1 MLYISKKKLSP
12 DLQSTVMFYSTTSNI
27 KLRYSFL
34 HVPEVLLGAMIPVVK
49 HVDALNGASLQLGV
63 V

>member
-1 MLYISKKKLSP
+1 MLYISQNELLP
-12 DLQSTVMFYSTTSNI
+12 DLQSTVMFYSTTYST

-49 HVDALNGASLQLGV
+49 HFDALNGTSLLLGV

>member
-1 MLYISKKKLSP
+1 MLYISQNELSP
-12 DLQSTVMFYSTTSNI
+12 DLQGTVMFYSTTYST